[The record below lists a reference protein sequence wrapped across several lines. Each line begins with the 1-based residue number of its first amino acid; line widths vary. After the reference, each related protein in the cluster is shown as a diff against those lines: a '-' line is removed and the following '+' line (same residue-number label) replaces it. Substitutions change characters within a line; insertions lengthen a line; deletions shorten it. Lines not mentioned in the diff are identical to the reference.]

1 MKFIIFGEQHLGGE
15 IQVNGFKNAA
25 TPIIAATL
33 LTKNTCVLKNIP
45 RILDVFKM
53 LDILKSCGSEIKWL
67 DDHILEITNKD
78 IDPGRIDQHL
88 VKQIRSSI
96 LLVGPMLARFKKFR
110 FAVPGG
116 CKIGS
121 RPIDTHVEAFERLG
135 AKVDFDESTGLYE
148 VFLEKPAINKVCLKE
163 FSVTATENLLM
174 FGAVH
179 PLEIRLA
186 ACEPHVEDLG
196 KFLISALGAKI
207 TGLGTHTIFA
217 QPPAAPKTGTTE
229 YCIINDP
236 IEAGTFAILAA
247 TTKSNLIIKGAMAE
261 HLDAPFEKLK
271 EFGVDLR
278 FTADDTL
285 LVNGRNSFLRAA
297 NVQTLPYPG
306 LPTDLQAPFGVLATQ
321 ASGQSL
327 IFDTLYPSRLG
338 YIKEFKAMGA
348 DAEILGPHR
357 AVINGPT
364 VLRGAE
370 ITSLDLRAGATLVI
384 AALVAKGKTTIGD
397 IEQID
402 RGYENLDDR
411 LRTLGANIKRE
422 A

>member
-1 MKFIIFGEQHLGGE
+1 MRFVIYGEQHIGGE
-15 IQVNGFKNAA
+15 IRVNGFKNAA

-33 LTKNTCVLKNIP
+33 LTKNTCVLKNVP
-45 RILDVFKM
+45 RIGDVLTM
-53 LDILKSCGSEIKWL
+53 VDILKSCGSEIKWL
-67 DDHILEITNKD
+67 DDHVLEIKNEN
-78 IDPGRIDQHL
+78 IDPGRINQRL

-121 RPIDTHVEAFERLG
+121 RPIDTHLEAFERLG
-135 AKVDFDESTGLYE
+135 AKVDFDKDTALYE
-148 VFLEKPAINKVCLKE
+148 VSLGHPAANKICLKE

-174 FGAVH
+174 LGAAY

-196 KFLISALGAKI
+196 EFLVKALGIKI
-207 TGLGTHTIFA
+207 AGLGTHALIV
-217 QPPAAPKTGTTE
+217 QPPATVEKRIVE
-229 YCIINDP
+229 YQIINDP

-247 TTKSNLIIKGAMAE
+247 TTKSKMTIRGAMAR

-271 EFGVDLR
+271 EFGVDLK
-278 FTADDTL
+278 FTGDDTL
-285 LVNGRNSFLRAA
+285 LINGKNSFLRAA
-297 NVQTLPYPG
+297 HVQTLPYPG

-321 ASGQSL
+321 AVGQSL

-338 YIKEFKAMGA
+338 YINELKAMGA

-364 VLRGAE
+364 ALRGAE

-384 AALVAKGKTTIGD
+384 AALVARGKTVIGD

-411 LRTLGANIKRE
+411 LRALGADINRLP
-422 A
+422 